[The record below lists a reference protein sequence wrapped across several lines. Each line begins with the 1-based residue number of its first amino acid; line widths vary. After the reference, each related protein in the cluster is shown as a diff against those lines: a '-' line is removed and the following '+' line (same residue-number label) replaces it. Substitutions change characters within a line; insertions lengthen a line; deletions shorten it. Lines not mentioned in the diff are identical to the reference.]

1 MDFDLK
7 FDNKRY
13 TSEGWLVVDGFAA
26 SADDVYY
33 YSDGAGGEYGEFR
46 SFDAVSK
53 SLPGFKNKDLTRSH
67 PVENGKQVFVNSD
80 NYRNHSVGHIDGPAI
95 MTDDK
100 LVKIKLVIKDK
111 NMINDAENNG
121 YDKLSVGYSR
131 DPIVKEG
138 VFDNKPYQVEQ
149 TNIQVN
155 HVALVRNPR
164 GGDRLKLKFDA
175 KEFLFDSVEVIKPE
189 ENQQDIKK
197 PRGKKTVTLKFDSHM
212 FELEPQQEHAIQ
224 WKFDNIQAEVDKQV
238 KLVADSK
245 AELETEQKKVVDL
258 QEKYDSLQAKFDQEE
273 KQKLVDKV
281 KHLFPGSKSFD
292 SLSIDQIT
300 EESVK
305 TALPDGNYDGKDK
318 GYYQY
323 KLEDVL
329 KQSSS
334 NFDSQ
339 RDSLEGVGANHVY
352 DSNTLSGV
360 SNQLV
365 DAEMIALGFGGKK

>member
-13 TSEGWLVVDGFAA
+13 TDEGWLVVDGFAA

-46 SFDAVSK
+46 SFDAVK
-53 SLPGFKNKDLTRSH
+53 ESLPRFQNKDLTHSH
-67 PVENGKQVFVNSD
+67 PVENGKQVFINSD
-80 NYRNHSVGHIDGPAI
+80 NYKTHSVGHIDGPAI

-111 NMINDAENNG
+111 KMINDAENNG

-131 DPIVKEG
+131 DPIVKDG

-164 GGDRLKLKFDA
+164 GGDRLKLKFDT

-189 ENQQDIKK
+189 VDQQIIQSE
-197 PRGKKTVTLKFDSHM
+197 GKKTVMLKFDSHM
-212 FELEPQQEHAIQ
+212 IELEPQQEHAIQ
-224 WKFDNIQAEVDKQV
+224 WKFDNLQTQVDDQV

-245 AELETEQKKVVDL
+245 VELETEKQNNVDL
-258 QEKYDSLQAKFDQEE
+258 QAKYDGLQAKFDADE
-273 KQKLVDKV
+273 KKALVSKV

-292 SLSIDQIT
+292 GLSVDQVT
-300 EESVK
+300 EEAVK
-305 TALPDGNYDGKDK
+305 TALPDGNYDSKDK

-323 KLEDVL
+323 KLEDIL

-339 RDSLEGVGANHVY
+339 LGMISGVEGNHVY
-352 DSNTLSGV
+352 DSNTISGV

-365 DAEMIALGFGGKK
+365 DAEMKSMGFGGKE